1 MTAPV
6 DHGSWQEMA
15 VVGIVARTHGLRG
28 EVVINPATD
37 FPQERFRAGGTLF
50 MARAGSPVAVTIR
63 DAWFH
68 RGRPVVSFD
77 RIETLSEAERLRG
90 AELRVPE
97 EALQPLPPDS
107 WYEYELVGCAVRTVG
122 GDEIG
127 TVAAIEGP
135 AGAKRLIVGQGGR
148 EIDVPLVV
156 EICVSVDAEAGM
168 VVINPPDGLLEVN
181 RTRAGG
187 GGRRSSPAR
196 SGAGNDG

>member
-1 MTAPV
+1 
-6 DHGSWQEMA
+6 MA

-77 RIETLSEAERLRG
+77 GIETLSEAERLRG

-156 EICVSVDAEAGM
+156 EICVSVDADVGM
-168 VVINPPDGLLEVN
+168 IVINPPDGLLEVN

>member
-1 MTAPV
+1 M
-6 DHGSWQEMA
+6 DHGAWQEMA
-15 VVGIVARTHGLRG
+15 VVGVVARTHGRHG
-28 EVVINPATD
+28 EVVVKSETD
-37 FPQERFRAGGTLF
+37 FPEARFRAGGTLF
-50 MARAGSPVAVTIR
+50 LVQAGKPVEVRIR

-68 RGRPVVSFD
+68 GDRPVVSFE

-156 EICVSVDAEAGM
+156 EICVSVDADVGM
-168 VVINPPDGLLEVN
+168 IVINPPDGLLEVN

>member
-1 MTAPV
+1 VTAPV
-6 DHGSWQEMA
+6 DRGAWQEMA

-77 RIETLSEAERLRG
+77 GIETLSEAERLRG

-156 EICVSVDAEAGM
+156 EICVSVDADVGM
-168 VVINPPDGLLEVN
+168 IVINPPDGLLEVN

>member
-6 DHGSWQEMA
+6 DRGSWQEMA

-156 EICVSVDAEAGM
+156 EICVSVDADAGM
-168 VVINPPDGLLEVN
+168 IVIDPPDGLLEVN

-187 GGRRSSPAR
+187 GGRRSSPAL

>member
-1 MTAPV
+1 MDRGA
-6 DHGSWQEMA
+6 WQEMA

-77 RIETLSEAERLRG
+77 GIETLSEAERLRG

-156 EICVSVDAEAGM
+156 EICVSVDADVGM
-168 VVINPPDGLLEVN
+168 IVINPPDGLLEVN